1 MQTYARRNKVEPQGI
16 IHLKYLSLRQL
27 SSYFLTLQMF
37 TDPFTFAFIVPG
49 QVQIFQTQLLVSY
62 TGASVEM
69 ISNRPMFFEFFSKLC
84 QFVI

>member
-49 QVQIFQTQLLVSY
+49 QVHIFQTQLLVSY
-62 TGASVEM
+62 TVEM